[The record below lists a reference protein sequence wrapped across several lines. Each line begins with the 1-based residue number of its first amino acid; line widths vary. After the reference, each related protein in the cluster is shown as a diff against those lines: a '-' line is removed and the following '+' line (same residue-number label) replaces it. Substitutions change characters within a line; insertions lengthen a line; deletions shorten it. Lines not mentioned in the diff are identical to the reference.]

1 MDIWSR
7 YAATVSS
14 RRSWWLLLVLAIAA
28 IGVIGAVGENE
39 SAGEAPNS
47 LPDGN
52 QSAQIEQALAQFPD
66 ADSASAVLVVS
77 RADGAALSEADLSAA
92 RAAVARAT

>member
-1 MDIWSR
+1 MDIWNR
-7 YAATVSS
+7 YASVVSS
-14 RRSWWLLLVLAIAA
+14 RRSWWVLIVLAIAA

-66 ADSASAVLVVS
+66 AGSAAAVIVVS
-77 RADGAALSEADLSAA
+77 RDDGA
-92 RAAVARAT
+92 